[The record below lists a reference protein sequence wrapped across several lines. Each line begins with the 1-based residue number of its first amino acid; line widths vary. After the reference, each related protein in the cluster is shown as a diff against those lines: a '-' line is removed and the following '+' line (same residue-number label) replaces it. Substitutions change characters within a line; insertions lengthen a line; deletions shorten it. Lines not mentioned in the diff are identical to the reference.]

1 MILKNSKLL
10 DLIEQY
16 LKAYNTF
23 NIEGMME
30 VLHESIHFKNI
41 SNGELSTET
50 KGIEEFRALAE
61 QSAQVFS
68 QRSQVI
74 KGITLTDDKAEVEI
88 NFEGILSIDFPNGL
102 KAGES
107 LKLQGKS
114 IYQMKDEKL
123 VLIEDYS

>member
-1 MILKNSKLL
+1 MKLKNSKLQN
-10 DLIEQY
+10 LIEQY

-23 NIEGMME
+23 NIEGMID

-41 SNGELSTET
+41 SNGEVNTET
-50 KGIEEFRALAE
+50 NGIEEFRALAE

-68 QRSQVI
+68 QRCQVI

-88 NFEGILSIDFPNGL
+88 EYEGILSIDLPNGL
-102 KAGES
+102 KAGDS